1 MLLSALQAVCEN
13 KKMQGF
19 KSTHLIK
26 DININLLKTVGA
38 TKLID
43 LMMNFI
49 IYPYVI
55 IIHTIVDQGVIHIFF
70 AEAIDNLKVA
80 SLSTKMK
87 NMKI

>member
-1 MLLSALQAVCEN
+1 M
-13 KKMQGF
+13 
-19 KSTHLIK
+19 
-26 DININLLKTVGA
+26 GA

-87 NMKI
+87 NKKI